1 MGQGP
6 DVSLLDARRDE
17 QGPGD
22 GARAGAPEAAGTGAG
37 EVGPEGRDERR
48 DRWIFRAALVLAA
61 LPFVVTAVA
70 LLVGV
75 GNSYLPAGDLA
86 MTELHIRDIGRHEVL
101 TGLWSR
107 YDWKHPGPLQFYLV
121 APFYWLSGG
130 SSLGMVMGALAINLG
145 SVLSCLAIA
154 RRRGG
159 TPLVVATLVAFL
171 LVVRTL
177 GPEFL
182 GDDWNLT
189 ITVLPYAL
197 LAFLTWSM
205 LAGEMWALPAAAFVA
220 SFLVQT
226 HIGFTSTAV
235 PLLALGS
242 AALAVRAWRSPGP
255 PEERRRRRLGWWSLG
270 AAGVLALVW
279 LPPVLDMV
287 MHTPDNLTNAY
298 RYFRDPGEPGHAVSV
313 GWRVATGQFGVEGE
327 WLTGKLPR
335 NPFSGESPYLYDAPL
350 PVLLLVVGAA
360 LAAVWRW
367 ARQGWGLVVT
377 FGAVLTTVIVS
388 IIRTT
393 GPVADYRLRYT
404 WVPPVLAAVAV
415 LWALWL
421 AAARRWPRAERVLL
435 PGMLAAGVALA
446 AVTSVSGARAGTP
459 HEDDVEVV
467 RELTEPLVDR
477 FAGVDD
483 PVLVNDVVG
492 VAGPW
497 YSRAVVLQLERHGIE
512 AKVPAGLRHPYTASR
527 VYDGSEPL
535 AARLVVAVESQIPE
549 LAAMPGVELLS
560 RWTTVRADE
569 YEALRAEREQLI
581 ADHEAGLSGLT
592 DEELATRL
600 GEIVDAMNGDDPIV
614 TAYDVAVFLD
624 QRPAG

>member
-6 DVSLLDARRDE
+6 EVSLLDVRRDE
-17 QGPGD
+17 QGSGD
-22 GARAGAPEAAGTGAG
+22 GAEAGAPGAAGTAAG
-37 EVGPEGRDERR
+37 EAAPEGPDERR
-48 DRWIFRAALVLAA
+48 DRRIFRAALVLAA
-61 LPFVVTAVA
+61 LPFVITAVA

-86 MTELHIRDIGRHEVL
+86 MTELHIRDVGRHEVL

-107 YDWKHPGPLQFYLV
+107 YEWNHPGPLQFYLV

-159 TPLVVATLVAFL
+159 TPLVLATLVAFL

-205 LAGEMWALPAAAFVA
+205 LAGEMWALPAAALVA

-226 HIGFTSTAV
+226 HIGYLATAV
-235 PLLALGS
+235 PLLVLGA
-242 AALAVRAWRSPGP
+242 AALAVGAWRSPGP
-255 PEERRRRRLGWWSLG
+255 PEDRRRRRLGWWSLG

-279 LPPVLDMV
+279 LPPALDVV
-287 MHTPDNLTNAY
+287 MHSPDNLTKAY
-298 RYFRDPGEPGHAVSV
+298 RYFRDPGEPGHPLSV

-335 NPFSGESPYLYDAPL
+335 NPLTGESPYLYDAPL
-350 PVLLLVVGAA
+350 PVLLVVVGAA
-360 LAAVWRW
+360 LVVVWKR

-377 FGAVLTTVIVS
+377 FGAVLATVIVS
-388 IIRTT
+388 IMRTT

-415 LWALWL
+415 LWGLWL
-421 AAARRWPRAERVLL
+421 QVARRWPRAERV
-435 PGMLAAGVALA
+435 
-446 AVTSVSGARAGTP
+446 
-459 HEDDVEVV
+459 
-467 RELTEPLVDR
+467 
-477 FAGVDD
+477 
-483 PVLVNDVVG
+483 
-492 VAGPW
+492 
-497 YSRAVVLQLERHGIE
+497 
-512 AKVPAGLRHPYTASR
+512 KVPPGLRHPFTASR
-527 VYDGSEPL
+527 VHDGSEPL
-535 AARLVVAVESQIPE
+535 AARLVVAVEGQIPE
-549 LAAMPGVELLS
+549 LAATPGVELLS
-560 RWTTVRADE
+560 RWTTVPADE
-569 YEALRAEREQLI
+569 YEALRAERERLM

-592 DEELATRL
+592 DEELATQL
-600 GEIVDAMNGDDPIV
+600 GEIVDAMNGDGPTV

-624 QRPAG
+624 ERPAG

>member
-6 DVSLLDARRDE
+6 EVSLLDARRDE
-17 QGPGD
+17 PGPGD
-22 GARAGAPEAAGTGAG
+22 GAEGGAREAAGGAAG
-37 EVGPEGRDERR
+37 EAAPAIRDERR
-48 DRWIFRAALVLAA
+48 DRWIFRGALVLAA

-75 GNSYLPAGDLA
+75 GNGYLPAGDLA
-86 MTELHIRDIGRHEVL
+86 MTELHIRDVGRHEVL

-107 YDWKHPGPLQFYLV
+107 YEWSHPGPLQFYLV

-145 SVLSCLAIA
+145 SVLSCLVIA

-226 HIGFTSTAV
+226 HIGFLATAV
-235 PLLALGS
+235 PLLVLGA
-242 AALAVRAWRSPGP
+242 AALAARAWRSPGP

-279 LPPVLDMV
+279 LPPALDVV
-287 MHTPDNLTNAY
+287 MHSPDNLTKAY
-298 RYFRDPGEPGHAVSV
+298 RYFRDPGEPGHPLSV

-327 WLTGKLPR
+327 WLTGKLAR
-335 NPFSGESPYLYDAPL
+335 NPLTGESPYLYDAPL
-350 PVLLLVVGAA
+350 PVLLLIVGAA
-360 LAAVWRW
+360 LAVVWTR

-377 FGAVLTTVIVS
+377 FGTVLATVVVS
-388 IIRTT
+388 IMRTT

-415 LWALWL
+415 LWGLWL
-421 AAARRWPRAERVLL
+421 AVARRWPRAERVLL
-435 PGMLAAGVALA
+435 PGMLAGAVALV

-459 HEDDVEVV
+459 HGDDVEVV

-477 FAGVDD
+477 FAGVDG
-483 PVLVNDVVG
+483 PVLVTEEVG
-492 VAGPW
+492 MAGPW

-512 AKVPAGLRHPYTASR
+512 AKVPPGLRHPFTPSL
-527 VYDGSEPL
+527 VHDGSEPL
-535 AARLVVAVESQIPE
+535 AARLVVAIEGQIPV
-549 LAAMPGVELLS
+549 LAATPGVELLS
-560 RWTTVRADE
+560 RWTTVAADE
-569 YEALRAEREQLI
+569 YEALRAEREQLL
-581 ADHEAGLSGLT
+581 ADHEAGRSGLT
-592 DEELATRL
+592 DTELVTRL
-600 GEIVDAMNGDDPIV
+600 GEIEEAMKGDDPTV
-614 TAYDVAVFLD
+614 TAQDVAVFLD
-624 QRPAG
+624 ERPAA